1 MRQAIVILVASSGA
15 FTAPRR
21 RIHKT
26 KLHSTPY
33 DAQKEAYLAEP
44 EFDAVSLRQWRRET
58 LVRYN
63 NANQSEPLRVV
74 LFFLLALALLGSNQ
88 LADAVGAPPPEP
100 YPAYLLGGLAAA
112 AGFQDQRNK
121 RTRRLTKIE
130 REAAVGD
137 LEISMKPAAARV
149 FPGLSET
156 ASLRSLRRSA
166 RVLAVLCPDEASFT
180 AFTDECRALRR
191 RLKLSS
197 TIVLG
202 VRGDGATDKDAS
214 FVPRRGSDLLKT
226 FGELLNED
234 ASWGDFE
241 FAEKKAAWF
250 ALSYAGRSVGSGT
263 GAPDFL
269 ELLGSLL
276 PPRDFVEPLPPL
288 QGGTG
293 PLDAQKAFYDALTS
307 GDLDAMRSVLS
318 DSMAPRVSAALEAG
332 ARLDPWES
340 QLRDDARPSSLK
352 VGDADEFVNGDNA
365 YTTCVEETGNGATL
379 LAYQKWTLV
388 DGAWKLLSHET
399 IPFAPGSQAGAVL
412 KCDKRGCIALVRRQ
426 QGNMRD

>member
-1 MRQAIVILVASSGA
+1 MILVASSGA

-166 RVLAVLCPDEASFT
+166 RVLAVLCPDETSFT
-180 AFTDECRALRR
+180 AFTDECRAL
-191 RLKLSS
+191 
-197 TIVLG
+197 
-202 VRGDGATDKDAS
+202 
-214 FVPRRGSDLLKT
+214 
-226 FGELLNED
+226 
-234 ASWGDFE
+234 
-241 FAEKKAAWF
+241 
-250 ALSYAGRSVGSGT
+250 
-263 GAPDFL
+263 
-269 ELLGSLL
+269 
-276 PPRDFVEPLPPL
+276 
-288 QGGTG
+288 
-293 PLDAQKAFYDALTS
+293 
-307 GDLDAMRSVLS
+307 
-318 DSMAPRVSAALEAG
+318 
-332 ARLDPWES
+332 
-340 QLRDDARPSSLK
+340 
-352 VGDADEFVNGDNA
+352 
-365 YTTCVEETGNGATL
+365 
-379 LAYQKWTLV
+379 
-388 DGAWKLLSHET
+388 
-399 IPFAPGSQAGAVL
+399 
-412 KCDKRGCIALVRRQ
+412 
-426 QGNMRD
+426 